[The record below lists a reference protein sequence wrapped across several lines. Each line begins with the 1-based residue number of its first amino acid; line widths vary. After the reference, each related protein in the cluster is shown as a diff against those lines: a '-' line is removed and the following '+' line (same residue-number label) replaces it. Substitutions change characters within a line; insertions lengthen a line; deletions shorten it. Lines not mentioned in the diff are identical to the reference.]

1 MAEVAKLHQH
11 YGKKV
16 KAGTLAYYD
25 ELSCQ
30 LRKSKE
36 LNFRLWPILDKRIS
50 VGAFPLGSWEQE
62 VECDRQFFLDHYEFL
77 DTVFIPSV
85 RL

>member
-16 KAGTLAYYD
+16 RAGVLAYYD
-25 ELSCQ
+25 ELSRQ
-30 LRKSKE
+30 LWKSQE

-50 VGAFPLGSWEQE
+50 VGAFPLGSREQE

>member
-1 MAEVAKLHQH
+1 VEDTGFIAEYIYPDRVAEEQ
-11 YGKKV
+11 V
-16 KAGTLAYYD
+16 FF
-25 ELSCQ
+25 Q
-30 LRKSKE
+30 M
-36 LNFRLWPILDKRIS
+36 
-50 VGAFPLGSWEQE
+50 GSWEQE